1 MPLLQCGH
9 VYYWHSQVYLI
20 FLSPVKAT
28 CKLLRKA
35 RVLLNWPTALFWLV
49 VSPCQASPHKYT
61 TVSNLQPVSKDIKMT
76 HRNTKCHT
84 LKNMVTTLFSIHVWK
99 RYPGPVSG
107 SVWPLTQLSPQEKPT
122 LQSFT
127 TTPTALCGRT
137 GRESTASNCSGLRW
151 SRTLWIES
159 WPTDSA

>member
-1 MPLLQCGH
+1 MSLGSC
-9 VYYWHSQVYLI
+9 QVYLI

-28 CKLLRKA
+28 CKLLTKA
-35 RVLLNWPTALFWLV
+35 KVLLNWQTALFWLV

-61 TVSNLQPVSKDIKMT
+61 TVSNLQPRSSVSKDIKMT
-76 HRNTKCHT
+76 HRNIKCHT
-84 LKNMVTTLFSIHVWK
+84 LKNMVTTLFYIHVWK
-99 RYPGPVSG
+99 RYLGPVS
-107 SVWPLTQLSPQEKPT
+107 SCVWHLAQLSPQEKPT

-137 GRESTASNCSGLRW
+137 GRESMASNCSGLRW

-159 WPTDSA
+159 WPTDSV